1 MRGANRRRAQRE
13 MSDRRIAITG
23 GRGRLA
29 PGLANYLRGHGWE
42 VDLFSREG
50 GGGFRALSELTEPGH
65 LAAFDA
71 VLHLGWSSVPLVA
84 EENPGIEERE
94 DLPFAR
100 AMVAAAKECA
110 APPMLVFFS
119 TAAVYGNTG
128 DEPAAENAPCRPLG
142 RYAAAKLEAEKIFTA
157 APRACVLRIS
167 NVFSAGCAK
176 TRPQGIIP
184 LLLES
189 ARTSCAVTIWGDGSA
204 VKDYIAASD
213 SHAAAAS
220 VLRHGLCGTFN
231 VASGHALSVKELIRL
246 VEQASGH
253 RVPVSHAPH
262 YAWDVERG
270 VFSSQRLQ
278 SAAGWSPQVDPAQA
292 IKDMA
297 AAARR

>member
-1 MRGANRRRAQRE
+1 MNNI
-13 MSDRRIAITG
+13 RIAITG

-29 PGLANYLRGHGWE
+29 PGLAGFLRQGGWE
-42 VDLFSREG
+42 AELFSREG
-50 GGGFRALSELTEPGH
+50 GGGFRALVELTEPAH
-65 LAAFDA
+65 LAGFTA

-100 AMVAAAKECA
+100 AMVMAAKECA
-110 APPMLVFFS
+110 TPPLLVFFS

-128 DEPAAENAPCRPLG
+128 DEPATEQKPCRPLG
-142 RYAAAKLEAEKIFTA
+142 RYAAAKLTAENIFA
-157 APRACVLRIS
+157 QAPRACVLRIS
-167 NVFSAGCAK
+167 NVFSPGCAK

-189 ARTSCAVTIWGDGSA
+189 ARTNRAITIWGDGRA
-204 VKDYIAASD
+204 VKDYLGASD
-213 SHAAAAS
+213 LHSATAA

-231 VASGHALSVKELIRL
+231 VASGHSLSVNGLIRL

-262 YAWDVERG
+262 YVWDVVKG
-270 VFSSQRLQ
+270 IFSSQRLR
-278 SAAGWSPQVDPAQA
+278 SAARWSPQVDLTQA
-292 IKDMA
+292 IKDMV
-297 AAARR
+297 AAAR

>member
-1 MRGANRRRAQRE
+1 MKKTTSSGRTRKVAF
-13 MSDRRIAITG
+13 TG

-50 GGGFRALSELTEPGH
+50 GEGFRSLDELTDAAH
-65 LAAFDA
+65 LGVFDA
-71 VLHLGWSSVPLVA
+71 VLHLGWSSVPLVS

-110 APPMLVFFS
+110 APPILVFFS

-128 DEPAAENAPCRPLG
+128 DEPATEDTPCRPLG
-142 RYAAAKLEAEKIFTA
+142 RYAAAKLTAEKIFA
-157 APRACVLRIS
+157 EAPRACVLRIS
-167 NVFSAGCAK
+167 NVFSPGCAK

-189 ARTSCAVTIWGDGSA
+189 ARTSRAVTIWGDGSA

-213 SHAAAAS
+213 LYRAVEAVIAS
-220 VLRHGLCGTFN
+220 NLCGVFN
-231 VASGHALSVKELIRL
+231 VCSGCSLAVNDL
-246 VEQASGH
+246 VAIVEAEGRHSLQCIH
-253 RVPVSHAPH
+253 QQH
-262 YAWDVERG
+262 YIWDVEASRI
-270 VFSSQRLQ
+270 SSRKLQ
-278 SAAGWSPQVDPAQA
+278 SVLGWAPEVAVRDFVRAHVG
-292 IKDMA
+292 
-297 AAARR
+297 

>member
-1 MRGANRRRAQRE
+1 M
-13 MSDRRIAITG
+13 
-23 GRGRLA
+23 A
-29 PGLANYLRGHGWE
+29 PGLAGFLRESGWE
-42 VDLFSREG
+42 VELFSREG
-50 GGGFRALSELTEPGH
+50 GGGFRAVGELTEPEH

-94 DLPFAR
+94 DLPSAR
-100 AMVAAAKECA
+100 ALVAAAKECA

-128 DEPAAENAPCRPLG
+128 DEPATEDAPCGPLG
-142 RYAAAKLEAEKIFTA
+142 RYAAAKLAAEQIVA
-157 APRACVLRIS
+157 QAPRACVLRIS
-167 NVFSAGCAK
+167 NVFSPGCAK

-189 ARTSCAVTIWGDGSA
+189 ARTSRAVTIWGDGSA

-213 SHAAAAS
+213 LHSAAAA
-220 VLRHGLCGTFN
+220 VLRHGLCGTLN
-231 VASGHALSVKELIRL
+231 VASGHALSVNELIRL
-246 VEQASGH
+246 VERASGH

-292 IKDMA
+292 IREMA
-297 AAARR
+297 AAAR

>member
-1 MRGANRRRAQRE
+1 MRSANRRRAQRE
-13 MSDRRIAITG
+13 MNKLRIAITG

-29 PGLANYLRGHGWE
+29 PGLAGFLREGGWE
-42 VDLFSREG
+42 VELFSREG
-50 GGGFRALSELTEPGH
+50 GGGFRALGDLTQPAH
-65 LAAFDA
+65 LAGFAA

-110 APPMLVFFS
+110 APPLLLFFS

-128 DEPAAENAPCRPLG
+128 DAPVTEDVPCHPLG
-142 RYAAAKLEAEKIFTA
+142 RYAAAKLAAEEIFAEA
-157 APRACVLRIS
+157 PSACVLRIS

-189 ARTSCAVTIWGDGSA
+189 ARTDRVVTIWGDGSA

-213 SHAAAAS
+213 LHAAVAG
-220 VLRHGLCGTFN
+220 VLRQRLCGTFN
-231 VASGHALSVKELIRL
+231 VASGHALSVNELIRL
-246 VEQASGH
+246 VEQASGY
-253 RVPVSHAPH
+253 RVPVTHAPH
-262 YAWDVERG
+262 YAWDVVKG
-270 VFSSQRLQ
+270 IFSSQRLQ
-278 SAAGWSPQVDPAQA
+278 SAAGWSPQMDPAQA
-292 IKDMA
+292 IRDMA
-297 AAARR
+297 APR

>member
-1 MRGANRRRAQRE
+1 MKTKRRT
-13 MSDRRIAITG
+13 SKVAITG

-29 PGLANYLRGHGWE
+29 PGLAGFLRQSGWE
-42 VDLFSREG
+42 VELFSREG
-50 GGGFRALSELTEPGH
+50 GGGFRALAELAEPAH
-65 LAAFDA
+65 LAGFAA

-94 DLPFAR
+94 DLPFVR
-100 AMVAAAKECA
+100 AMVAAAQRCA
-110 APPMLVFFS
+110 PSPMLVFFS

-128 DEPAAENAPCRPLG
+128 DEPATEDTPCRPLG
-142 RYAAAKLEAEKIFTA
+142 RYAAAKLAAERIFSE
-157 APRACVLRIS
+157 APRVCVLRIS
-167 NVFSAGCAK
+167 NVFRPGCAK

-189 ARTSCAVTIWGDGSA
+189 ARTSRAITIWGDGSA

-213 SHAAAAS
+213 LHAAVAG

-231 VASGHALSVKELIRL
+231 VVSGHALSVNELIRL
-246 VEQASGH
+246 VEQASGP
-253 RVPVSHAPH
+253 RVPVRHVPH
-262 YAWDVERG
+262 YAWDVEKG
-270 VFSSQRLQ
+270 IFSSQRLQ

-297 AAARR
+297 AAVR